1 MKKVLLDSSF
11 IIAIFRNNV
20 PLHQRAIE
28 NRDVLENDCYI
39 SNGIIS
45 EVLTI
50 LAQKTKDIA
59 LVRLVY
65 NYMKDNFTIINE
77 SDINM
82 YNDNVFAIFE
92 KYNRNKFKLGFID
105 CSQAVIYNHYDLD
118 YVVSFDAEF
127 KLFEE
132 VKLFELS

>member
-11 IIAIFRNNV
+11 IIAIFRNND

-39 SNGIIS
+39 LNGIIS

-105 CSQAVIYNHYDLD
+105 CSQVVIYNHYDLD
-118 YVVSFDAEF
+118 YVVSFDGEF

-132 VKLFELS
+132 VELFELS

>member
-11 IIAIFRNNV
+11 IIAIFRNND

-28 NRDVLENDCYI
+28 NRDVLENHCYI

-92 KYNRNKFKLGFID
+92 KYNRNKFRLGFID
-105 CSQAVIYNHYDLD
+105 CSQVVIYNHYDLD
-118 YVVSFDAEF
+118 YIVSFDGEF

-132 VKLFELS
+132 VELFELS